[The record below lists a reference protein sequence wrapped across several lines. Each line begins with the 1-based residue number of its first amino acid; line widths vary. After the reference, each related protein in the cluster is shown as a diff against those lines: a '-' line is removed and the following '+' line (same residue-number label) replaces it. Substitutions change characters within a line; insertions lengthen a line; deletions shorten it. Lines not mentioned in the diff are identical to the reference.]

1 MFSVNSKVR
10 CVDANLQPTLQEDT
24 VYTVMRVSERGIRVA
39 SSIAELPYEYAF
51 RRFVAAEDVQVATNE
66 EDWDAEY
73 VRDGGV
79 YYRDKRYALFFSR
92 DSSGSY
98 GVTFGFVDPKED
110 ERNFTGGL
118 SVRGLKLRTV
128 RSWAMHPDSDKRGV
142 FGLATF
148 GPAPGSR
155 ISAPANGTIGSVIA
169 MFWVTPEA
177 KRIIDTTNWE

>member
-1 MFSVNSKVR
+1 
-10 CVDANLQPTLQEDT
+10 
-24 VYTVMRVSERGIRVA
+24 
-39 SSIAELPYEYAF
+39 
-51 RRFVAAEDVQVATNE
+51 
-66 EDWDAEY
+66 
-73 VRDGGV
+73 
-79 YYRDKRYALFFSR
+79 
-92 DSSGSY
+92 
-98 GVTFGFVDPKED
+98 
-110 ERNFTGGL
+110 
-118 SVRGLKLRTV
+118 VRGLKLRTV